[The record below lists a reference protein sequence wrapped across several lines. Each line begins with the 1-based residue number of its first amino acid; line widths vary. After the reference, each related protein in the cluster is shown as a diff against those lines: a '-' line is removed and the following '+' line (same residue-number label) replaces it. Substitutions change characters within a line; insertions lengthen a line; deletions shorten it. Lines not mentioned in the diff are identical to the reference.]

1 MKPTQAQ
8 AEQSQSPGFG
18 PRPPAFGLTRDRGRR
33 LEIVLAFRS
42 GGVINVNHEM
52 EEDITEEL
60 VKAFAEELRAQ
71 VKSGE
76 LRAFVDSWN
85 TTGSHAWVNLADVS
99 AFSVRP
105 AR

>member
-1 MKPTQAQ
+1 MKSKQAR
-8 AEQSQSPGFG
+8 AEQQNAPGFG
-18 PRPPAFGLTRDRGRR
+18 PRQPAFGMTRDRGRR
-33 LEIVLAFRS
+33 LEIVLALRS

-60 VKAFAEELRAQ
+60 VKAFAEELKAQ

-76 LRAFVDSWN
+76 VRAFTDSWS
-85 TTGSHAWVNLADVS
+85 TTGSHAWVNLGDVS

>member
-1 MKPTQAQ
+1 MNTNQPRSEKQGA
-8 AEQSQSPGFG
+8 PGFG
-18 PRPPAFGLTRDRGRR
+18 PRPPAFGMTRDRGRR

-42 GGVINVNHEM
+42 GGVINVNHEID
-52 EEDITEEL
+52 EEITEEL
-60 VKAFAEELRAQ
+60 VKAFAEELRGQ
-71 VKSGE
+71 VREGE
-76 LRAFVDSWN
+76 IRGFVDSWS